1 MKLIFQDNI
10 SESIK
15 KVVEDLI
22 ANNKETNGNITV
34 EYIPEDEVEDYDL
47 PTSMTKNADEIY
59 NVTQCVCGAWN
70 QPLTMVAVI
79 YWFWNQPQVAIV
91 WNQELTNEELN
102 QVFTAVQAYANKLMT
117 SLEYCK

>member
-15 KVVEDLI
+15 KVVENLI

-47 PTSMTKNADEIY
+47 PASLTKNADEIY
-59 NVTQCVCGAWN
+59 NVTQCVCGAWD
-70 QPLTMVAVI
+70 QPLTMVAVV
-79 YWFWNQPQVAIV
+79 Y
-91 WNQELTNEELN
+91 
-102 QVFTAVQAYANKLMT
+102 
-117 SLEYCK
+117 

>member
-10 SESIK
+10 SEPIK

-59 NVTQCVCGAWN
+59 KVTQCVCGAWD
-70 QPLTMVAVI
+70 QPLTMVAVV
-79 YWFWNQPQVAIV
+79 Y
-91 WNQELTNEELN
+91 
-102 QVFTAVQAYANKLMT
+102 
-117 SLEYCK
+117 

>member
-47 PTSMTKNADEIY
+47 PTSLTKNVDEIY
-59 NVTQCVCGAWN
+59 NVTQCVCGAWD
-70 QPLTMVAVI
+70 QPLTMVAVT
-79 YWFWNQPQVAIV
+79 Y
-91 WNQELTNEELN
+91 
-102 QVFTAVQAYANKLMT
+102 
-117 SLEYCK
+117 

>member
-34 EYIPEDEVEDYDL
+34 EYIPEDEVEDYGL
-47 PTSMTKNADEIY
+47 PTSITKNADEIY
-59 NVTQCVCGAWN
+59 NVTQCVCGAWD

-79 YWFWNQPQVAIV
+79 Y
-91 WNQELTNEELN
+91 
-102 QVFTAVQAYANKLMT
+102 
-117 SLEYCK
+117 

>member
-22 ANNKETNGNITV
+22 ANNKETNGKITV
-34 EYIPEDEVEDYDL
+34 EHIPQEEDECYDL

-59 NVTQCVCGAWN
+59 NVTQCVCGAWD

-79 YWFWNQPQVAIV
+79 Y
-91 WNQELTNEELN
+91 
-102 QVFTAVQAYANKLMT
+102 
-117 SLEYCK
+117 

>member
-47 PTSMTKNADEIY
+47 PTSITKNADEIY
-59 NVTQCVCGAWN
+59 NVTQCVCGAWD

-79 YWFWNQPQVAIV
+79 YWFWNQPQVVIV
-91 WNQELTNEELN
+91 WNQELTDEELN
-102 QVFTAVQAYANKLMT
+102 QVFTAVQAYANKLLT
-117 SLEYCK
+117 SVEYCK

>member
-47 PTSMTKNADEIY
+47 PISLTENADEIY
-59 NVTQCVCGAWN
+59 NVTQCVCGAWD
-70 QPLTMVAVI
+70 QPLTMVAVV
-79 YWFWNQPQVAIV
+79 Y
-91 WNQELTNEELN
+91 
-102 QVFTAVQAYANKLMT
+102 
-117 SLEYCK
+117 

>member
-1 MKLIFQDNI
+1 MKLTFEHNV

-34 EYIPEDEVEDYDL
+34 EYIPEDEVGDYGL
-47 PTSMTKNADEIY
+47 PTSLTENADEIY
-59 NVTQCVCGAWN
+59 NVTQCVCGAWD

-79 YWFWNQPQVAIV
+79 Y
-91 WNQELTNEELN
+91 
-102 QVFTAVQAYANKLMT
+102 
-117 SLEYCK
+117 